1 MDSVL
6 LHREVGRAKDLSTA
20 LRKRIMV
27 CLCSIRVL
35 INKIEV
41 GPQNSEFEC
50 WLYQGFFIPDCCTYH
65 VVLSLILAILALVM
79 KLAGL
84 GTAPVRNGDVQYR
97 PMWCSLTVLYEC
109 RWTSSPV

>member
-50 WLYQGFFIPDCCTYH
+50 WLYQGFFYPRLLHISCSIEPNIGNTRTCDEARWFRDCPCAEWRCTVQAY
-65 VVLSLILAILALVM
+65 VV
-79 KLAGL
+79 
-84 GTAPVRNGDVQYR
+84 
-97 PMWCSLTVLYEC
+97 
-109 RWTSSPV
+109 